1 MNAWLCGN
9 AEAGLGYK
17 PEARLRAREIPV
29 ITAPEMLRNA
39 RQLRVEGFGL
49 RIAEPLLA
57 PTTALSEVYL
67 QTLLVVDDDLAF
79 VFWLGFGL
87 DARGLETIPA
97 KNATAARALLGRIE
111 YPLKVAIVNAALPG
125 TARLVKDLRRHQP
138 RQPWCA
144 IV

>member
-1 MNAWLCGN
+1 
-9 AEAGLGYK
+9 
-17 PEARLRAREIPV
+17 
-29 ITAPEMLRNA
+29 
-39 RQLRVEGFGL
+39 
-49 RIAEPLLA
+49 
-57 PTTALSEVYL
+57 L

-138 RQPWCA
+138 DLKVISLGSSLEALRGADAALERPADLDETARSEWLNA
-144 IV
+144 ILSAEVGVRSAP